1 LGTDASIAVT
11 KAGAKVPG
19 LARLAKLVPI
29 LITLAELSLV
39 SDSGDAQENL
49 AATRNVFASLPST
62 SPVSD
67 SYGGILNP
75 SVGYPAVLRANTRP
89 YQPMQY
95 VQF

>member
-1 LGTDASIAVT
+1 
-11 KAGAKVPG
+11 VPG

-29 LITLAELSLV
+29 LTTLAELSLV

-49 AATRNVFASLPST
+49 AATRNVFSSLPST

-75 SVGYPAVLRANTRP
+75 SVGYPVVLRANTRP
-89 YQPMQY
+89 YQAMQY